1 MSWTVACF
9 CGTLYETPPDR
20 CPRCAKS
27 IEPSAREAHDARVE
41 LGDSASAA
49 SLRLG
54 ARGYVRHLPRLE
66 V

>member
-20 CPRCAKS
+20 CPTCAKS
-27 IEPSAREAHDARVE
+27 IGPSGSETHDEWVK
-41 LGDSASAA
+41 LGDVASAA
-49 SLRLG
+49 SSRLG
-54 ARGYVRHLPRLE
+54 SRGYVRHIPRLE